1 MKKIPNA
8 DLMLLFFFQAMAG
21 AIWIVPLG
29 AVLKAHG
36 YPDVWPYAFG
46 CTAFAAM
53 LSPLIFGAL
62 ADRHVAPAVVLRW
75 LSAASGVLVICS
87 SIAIR
92 EHCSSLL
99 LIALM
104 QLLALSVAP
113 LNSIIPSIVFLRL
126 KDESR
131 KFGPLRSLGT
141 LGWIAGCW
149 LISLSIPDASIDSL
163 LFCAATYLALI
174 PISFLVP
181 TIPPLNPGQSL
192 TWHERLGLDALILLK
207 DPGLRVVFVMCTVL
221 CIPSA
226 VFYPVTPLYLAR
238 LGFHH
243 TSAWMTLGQVTEVIA
258 LISLSRLRAGSHFRG
273 VFLAGLILNVLRF
286 AFCAFGLG
294 GFLLAGI
301 ALHGFSLMLVLVAA
315 QIYLG
320 QRVDLSWQ
328 VRAQA
333 LFGVL
338 TTGVGSLLGFLGSG
352 WWFRV
357 CTTSRGVAWSEFWW
371 GCSVVSAGIL
381 IYFLIADRDGDRLR
395 ASRFSVDGTSVR
407 SEGARQDDGT
417 SLS

>member
-1 MKKIPNA
+1 MKRIPNA

-21 AIWIVPLG
+21 ATWVVPLG

-62 ADRHVAPAVVLRW
+62 ADRYVAPVVVLRW
-75 LSAASGVLVICS
+75 LAAVSGVLVICNW
-87 SIAIR
+87 IAIR

-99 LIALM
+99 LLALM

-113 LNSIIPSIVFLRL
+113 LNSLVPSIVFLRL

-131 KFGPLRSLGT
+131 QFGPLRSLGT

-149 LISLSIPDASIDSL
+149 LISLSISDASIDSL

-174 PISFLVP
+174 PVSFLVP
-181 TIPPLNPGQSL
+181 AIPPLNPGQSL
-192 TWHERLGLDALILLK
+192 TWHERLGLDALVLLR

-243 TSAWMTLGQVTEVIA
+243 PSAWMTLAQVTEVIA
-258 LISLSRLRAGSHFRG
+258 LISLSRLRAMSHFRG

-286 AFCAFGLG
+286 VFCAFGLG
-294 GFLLAGI
+294 SFLLAAI
-301 ALHGFSLMLVLVAA
+301 ALQGLSLMLVLVTA

-320 QRVDLSWQ
+320 QRVAFSWQ

-338 TTGVGSLLGFLGSG
+338 TTGVGSLLGYLCSG
-352 WWFRV
+352 WWFRA
-357 CTTSRGVAWSEFWW
+357 CTTPVGVAWSRFWW
-371 GCSVVSAGIL
+371 GSAAVSAGIV
-381 IYFLIADRDGDRLR
+381 IYFLITYRDSHRLR
-395 ASRFSVDGTSVR
+395 TSPG
-407 SEGARQDDGT
+407 E
-417 SLS
+417 

>member
-1 MKKIPNA
+1 MKRVPNA
-8 DLMLLFFFQAMAG
+8 DLMLLLFSQAMAG

-29 AVLKAHG
+29 ALLKAHG

-75 LSAASGVLVICS
+75 LSAVSGVLVICS
-87 SIAIR
+87 WIAIR
-92 EHCSSLL
+92 EHCSALL

-113 LNSIIPSIVFLRL
+113 LGSIIPSIVFLRL

-131 KFGPLRSLGT
+131 QFGPLRSLGA
-141 LGWIAGCW
+141 LGWIVGCW
-149 LISLSIPDASIDSL
+149 LISFLVPDASITSL

-181 TIPPLNPGQSL
+181 TIPPLNLGQSL
-192 TWHERLGLDALILLK
+192 TWHERLGLDALVLLR
-207 DPGLRVVFVMCTVL
+207 DSGLRVVFVMCTLL

-243 TSAWMTLGQVTEVIA
+243 TSGWMTLGQVTEVIA
-258 LISLSRLRAGSHFRG
+258 LISLSRLRTKSHFRG
-273 VFLAGLILNVLRF
+273 VFLAGLTLNVLRF

-301 ALHGFSLMLVLVAA
+301 ALDGLSLMLVLVAA
-315 QIYLG
+315 QIYVG
-320 QRVDLSWQ
+320 QRVHPSWQ

-338 TTGVGSLLGFLGSG
+338 TTGVGSLLGYLWSG
-352 WWFRV
+352 WWFRA
-357 CTTSRGVAWSEFWW
+357 CSTSGCMAWSTFWW
-371 GCSVVSAGIL
+371 GCAAVSAGIV
-381 IYFLIADRDGDRLR
+381 IYFLIAYRDSDHLR
-395 ASRFSVDGTSVR
+395 ASP
-407 SEGARQDDGT
+407 SE
-417 SLS
+417 

>member
-1 MKKIPNA
+1 MKRAPNA

-36 YPDVWPYAFG
+36 YPEVWPYAFG
-46 CTAFAAM
+46 CTAFAAV

-75 LSAASGVLVICS
+75 LSAVSGVLVVCS
-87 SIAIR
+87 WMAIR
-92 EHCSSLL
+92 VHCSALL

-113 LNSIIPSIVFLRL
+113 LTSIIPSIVFLRL
-126 KDESR
+126 KNESR
-131 KFGPLRSLGT
+131 QFGPLRSLGT

-149 LISLSIPDASIDSL
+149 LISLAVPDASINSL
-163 LFCAATYLALI
+163 LFCAGAYLVLI
-174 PISFLVP
+174 PVSFLVP

-192 TWHERLGLDALILLK
+192 TWYERLGLDALVLLR
-207 DPGLRVVFVMCTVL
+207 DPGLRVVFVMCTLL

-226 VFYPVTPLYLAR
+226 VFYPITPLYLAK

-258 LISLSRLRAGSHFRG
+258 LISLSRLRSRSHFRG
-273 VFLAGLILNVLRF
+273 VFLAGLILSVLRF
-286 AFCAFGLG
+286 ACCAVGLG
-294 GFLLAGI
+294 GFLLVGI
-301 ALHGFSLMLVLVAA
+301 TFHGISLMLALVAA
-315 QIYLG
+315 QIYVG
-320 QRVDLSWQ
+320 QRVDFSWQ

-338 TTGVGSLLGFLGSG
+338 TTGVGSLLGYLCSG
-352 WWFRV
+352 WWFRA
-357 CTTSRGVAWSEFWW
+357 CTTAAGIAWSTFWW
-371 GCSVVSAGIL
+371 GCAAVSSGIV
-381 IYFLIADRDGDRLR
+381 IYFLIAYRDNDRMKVSPSESI
-395 ASRFSVDGTSVR
+395 ASGI
-407 SEGARQDDGT
+407 
-417 SLS
+417 